1 MQIQGYM
8 ERVNRHGIG
17 SLSSPN
23 ITNYIEL
30 YHIIINPISNSS
42 NPIKT

>member
-8 ERVNRHGIG
+8 ERVNSHRIG

-23 ITNYIEL
+23 ITNF
-30 YHIIINPISNSS
+30 
-42 NPIKT
+42 IKSKAVNK